1 MINKKVRLP
10 KQAHKNANSD
20 SRQTNLLQIG
30 ITSYTK
36 SGICILSNS
45 IILMQGKKDI
55 PLPKEI
61 IIPNL
66 QYSISLARL
75 LYNNITEM

>member
-55 PLPKEI
+55 PKEI